1 MQDNL
6 WIKAILYRI
15 VRIFIVF
22 LSGIFILDNASIA
35 MEIAGIDM
43 VAATIFYYFYDRWWT
58 TINKYI
64 QRIHMKIKYRRLK

>member
-1 MQDNL
+1 
-6 WIKAILYRI
+6 
-15 VRIFIVF
+15 
-22 LSGIFILDNASIA
+22 LDNASIA